1 MRVQNIHRVG
11 IYLRL
16 SRDDGNSNAE
26 SMSIVTQKQML
37 TDYVKERGW
46 DLTETYID
54 DGYSGTTFDRPAFQR
69 MLKDI
74 EHGYIDCVIT
84 KDLSRLGRNY
94 AKTGYYTEE
103 YFLEHGV
110 RYIAV
115 NDNVDTM
122 KDDNDIAPFK
132 NILNEMYAKDISR
145 KIRSARAVSAR
156 QGKFLGSKPPFGYT
170 RCPTDKHKLIIDE
183 EPAQII
189 SRMFDMFAS
198 GDSGRH
204 ISDVFNNEGILSPR
218 AYYYQQIGRENPL
231 NESMTW
237 NSNTVMQLLR
247 NPVYIGNMVQGK
259 RRVTSLTFNTKQ
271 YDGRTYYIYK
281 CSRYAVHGKSTCSIH
296 HIPASAL
303 EEAVLQ
309 NIRFNA
315 QLLSENDEELLE
327 KLIALGNRGQQCE
340 MQEAKTKLNEAVK
353 RLEIV
358 ENMAQKLFEE
368 RCTGNVPDS
377 VFKKLMQN
385 YDIEQ
390 ANLNHVIAEKRNTL
404 MEIEN
409 ASVDISAWAEEFK
422 QYTNIDKLNRKIV
435 TKLIDSVEVHES
447 TRENGVIKQHVTVNY
462 KFVGQLSA

>member
-1 MRVQNIHRVG
+1 MRMQNIHRVG

-26 SMSIVTQKQML
+26 SMSIVTQKRML

-46 DLTETYID
+46 DLAETYID

-145 KIRSARAVSAR
+145 KIRSARAVNAK

-183 EPAQII
+183 KPVQII
-189 SRMFDMFAS
+189 SRMFEMFAS

-204 ISDVFNNEGILSPR
+204 ISEVFNNEGILSPR
-218 AYYYQQIGRENPL
+218 AYFYQQIGRENPL
-231 NESMTW
+231 NESMT
-237 NSNTVMQLLR
+237 
-247 NPVYIGNMVQGK
+247 
-259 RRVTSLTFNTKQ
+259 
-271 YDGRTYYIYK
+271 
-281 CSRYAVHGKSTCSIH
+281 
-296 HIPASAL
+296 
-303 EEAVLQ
+303 
-309 NIRFNA
+309 
-315 QLLSENDEELLE
+315 
-327 KLIALGNRGQQCE
+327 
-340 MQEAKTKLNEAVK
+340 
-353 RLEIV
+353 
-358 ENMAQKLFEE
+358 
-368 RCTGNVPDS
+368 
-377 VFKKLMQN
+377 
-385 YDIEQ
+385 
-390 ANLNHVIAEKRNTL
+390 
-404 MEIEN
+404 
-409 ASVDISAWAEEFK
+409 
-422 QYTNIDKLNRKIV
+422 
-435 TKLIDSVEVHES
+435 
-447 TRENGVIKQHVTVNY
+447 
-462 KFVGQLSA
+462 